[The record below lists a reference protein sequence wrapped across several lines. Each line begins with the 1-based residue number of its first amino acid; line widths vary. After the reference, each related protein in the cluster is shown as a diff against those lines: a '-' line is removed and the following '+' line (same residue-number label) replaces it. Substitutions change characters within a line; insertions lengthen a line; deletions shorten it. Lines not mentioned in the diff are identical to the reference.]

1 MSIRKLSGILVQR
14 GEQVL
19 ELAPGEHVTFGR
31 GAVDLVLPDLS
42 VSRLA
47 GRIDAVDDYW
57 TISNLSRRSTYV
69 VDTPEGDGEFVRVP
83 AGRMRAPIPFEL
95 GRVRLSGDPSGG
107 MASFLVFAPEHVL
120 LRPDAPRRE
129 RETAQTVPLD
139 ATATYFLILVALC
152 EPRLRDPLCGV
163 VPTIPEIIIR
173 LAHLGLG
180 RSAVNFHIDYL
191 ARVKLQVR
199 MPERPVRPD
208 WRRVAL
214 VSLALRHDLVTTE
227 HLALLET
234 RSHILP

>member
-31 GAVDLVLPDLS
+31 GPVDLVLPDLS

-47 GRIDAVDDYW
+47 GRIDAVADYW

-83 AGRMRAPIPFEL
+83 AGRVRAPIPFEL
-95 GRVRLSGDPSGG
+95 GRVRLTGDTGET
-107 MASFLVFAPEHVL
+107 ASFLVFAPEHIL
-120 LRPDAPRRE
+120 LHPDAPGRE
-129 RETAQTVPLD
+129 WETAPTVPLD
-139 ATATYFLILVALC
+139 VTATYFLILVALC

-163 VPTIPEIIIR
+163 VPTVPEIIIR

-199 MPERPVRPD
+199 APERPVRPD
-208 WRRVAL
+208 WRRAAL
-214 VSLALRHDLVTTE
+214 VSLALRHDLVTTG